1 MPQATVNAALDLN
14 GKLALVT
21 GGSRGIGAAISRRLA
36 AAGAT
41 VLVNYAKSPDAA
53 KEVVAQIKAAGGK
66 AHAVPGDVANPKQVQ
81 ELFALIDRHHGG
93 KLDILVNNAGIYRT
107 GPLLEFSDADYE
119 ASFNIN
125 VRAVFLATREA
136 ARRLNPGGRVITI
149 GSVLGERAI
158 GPGLAVYSATKFAV
172 AGLTRGFAHELAP
185 RGITANIVQPGPID
199 TDMNPADPAK
209 NPAAEQMARM
219 IPLGRY
225 GKSEEVADV
234 VAFIASP
241 ASAYVNGATI
251 NVDGGAN
258 A

>member
-1 MPQATVNAALDLN
+1 MPQATQQTGLVLN

-53 KEVVAQIKAAGGK
+53 KQVVAQIKAEGGK
-66 AHAVPGDVANPKQVQ
+66 AHAVSGDVADPKHVQ
-81 ELFALIDRHHGG
+81 ELFAAIDRQHGG

-107 GPLLEFSDADYE
+107 GALVEFSDADFQ
-119 ASFNIN
+119 ASFDIN

-136 ARRLNPGGRVITI
+136 AKRLNAGGRVITI

-158 GPGLAVYSATKFAV
+158 APGMAVYAATKFAV
-172 AGLTRGFAHELAP
+172 AGLSRGFAHELAP
-185 RGITANIVQPGPID
+185 RGITSNIVQPGPID

-209 NPAAEQMARM
+209 NPGAEHMARM

-225 GKSEEVADV
+225 GTADEVAEV
-234 VAFIASP
+234 VAFLASP
-241 ASAYVNGATI
+241 ASAFVNGATI